1 MTRLV
6 EQWVTRAAAKQ
17 RRGRAGRTK
26 PGFCYKLYTKIQ
38 EGKMG
43 AFPIPEIKRVALES
57 VSLAVKVMHDDVKVC
72 HVMCARAR
80 AKPCFLQ
87 NFLSRAIDPPDI
99 SAIDDALA
107 TLTNLGAISEEG
119 ELTPLGQNLV
129 CLSCSHFICSMAYI
143 CKGYAPRRLALRQD
157 VNLWIGL
164 SLLGT
169 YSDSGRVSII
179 QTTFHESH

>member
-1 MTRLV
+1 VRSLYFKRDLCYFQTSITIDDVVYVIDSGKVKETQYDPENGMTRLV

-26 PGFCYKLYTKIQ
+26 PGFCYKLYTKVQ

-72 HVMCARAR
+72 HVMCARTQ
-80 AKPCFLQ
+80 AKPYFLQ
-87 NFLSRAIDPPDI
+87 NFLSRAIDPPEI

-129 CLSCSHFICSMAYI
+129 CLLCSHFI
-143 CKGYAPRRLALRQD
+143 
-157 VNLWIGL
+157 
-164 SLLGT
+164 
-169 YSDSGRVSII
+169 
-179 QTTFHESH
+179 